1 MQNNIQKIVARNI
14 AFLIGAQAITKGGIV
29 IAILLLTNYL
39 GVDDFGRYNFL
50 LAYAALFIPLC
61 DLGIDVYIVRHL
73 AIHPDERGKVTG
85 TALGVKLGLVF
96 LNISLISVSFYFV
109 SGVPSL
115 ILPLVIAAAVVT
127 VRTITGTF
135 SGLFRANQHLSLDS
149 TSQIAAKL
157 FDIIAILAV
166 LFLKADLICLLKIL
180 LASAILQSGYSC
192 YLAYK
197 NSYLKS
203 ISFELRILGQ
213 LLKGALPFALTSI
226 SVMIY
231 FQIDA
236 VMLSMLVNEHE
247 TGIYRSATNI
257 VFGITAFSAA
267 VVIALFPMIAKEYKS
282 NRQTAVRA
290 TSNAMFYSLLFV
302 MPIVV
307 FTTGLASPV
316 IHFLYRDTFAEASSS
331 LRILVWWLPIASI
344 TNILG
349 HVLGAI
355 GLQRKVL
362 LISGINAAFN
372 VIVNFYFIPH
382 FGPVGASITTVATE
396 FLGLVSLN
404 MIVREHFGNIYQTEK
419 LLRVVCASLFLLP
432 LVFFGGMVHIV
443 VLALAAVAIYFTA
456 LLLLGAI
463 KSQDILKL
471 ASTAF
476 SIRNR

>member
-14 AFLIGAQAITKGGIV
+14 AFLVGAQAMTKGGIV

-61 DLGIDVYIVRHL
+61 DLGIDVFIVRHL
-73 AIHPDERGKVTG
+73 AMYPTERGRVAG
-85 TALGVKLGLVF
+85 TALGAKLILVLLSIF
-96 LNISLISVSFYFV
+96 LISFSFYFV
-109 SGVPSL
+109 SGAPSL
-115 ILPLVIAAAVVT
+115 FYPMGIAAAVVS

-135 SGLFRANQHLSLDS
+135 SGLFRADQHLSLD
-149 TSQIAAKL
+149 TLSQIAAKL
-157 FDIIAILAV
+157 FDIIAILVV
-166 LFLKADLICLLKIL
+166 LFLKADLILLLKVL
-180 LASAILQSGYSC
+180 LVSAILQSGYSC
-192 YLAYK
+192 YLAYR

-203 ISFELRILGQ
+203 ISFDFKILGQ
-213 LLKGALPFALTSI
+213 LFKGAFPFALTSI

-236 VMLSMLVNEHE
+236 VMLSMLVSDHE

-267 VVIALFPMIAKEYKS
+267 VVTALFPMISKEYNS
-282 NRQTAVRA
+282 NRETAVRT
-290 TSNAMFYSLLFV
+290 TSNAMMYSLLFV

-307 FTTGLASPV
+307 FATGLAGPI

-331 LRILVWWLPIASI
+331 LRILVWWLPVAAI

-349 HVLGAI
+349 YVLGAI

-362 LISGINAAFN
+362 LISIMNAVFN

-396 FLGLVSLN
+396 LLGFMLLAS
-404 MIVREHFGNIYQTEK
+404 IVRKHFGHVYQVGK
-419 LLRVVCASLFLLP
+419 FLRVACASLFILP
-432 LVFFGGMVHIV
+432 LMYFDHVFNVIV
-443 VLALAAVAIYFTA
+443 LGLAGTAIYSTA
-456 LLLLGAI
+456 LFLFGAL
-463 KSQDILKL
+463 KKQDIQNLGNAIFAHK
-471 ASTAF
+471 
-476 SIRNR
+476 NR